1 MIFKKHKKSI
11 KDYAEYETIIESL
24 LQKDNNNQILS
35 DFIDKIT
42 TNHTVSSSDVL
53 LLTNIAHEIQDTQL
67 KLLLYEKIIEELVLT
82 TYGIYE
88 RSENNQC

>member
-11 KDYAEYETIIESL
+11 KDYNEYETIIESL
-24 LQKDNNNQILS
+24 LQKDNNNQILD
-35 DFIDKIT
+35 DFIDKIRT
-42 TNHTVSSSDVL
+42 THNVSSSDVL

>member
-11 KDYAEYETIIESL
+11 KDYVEYETIIESL
-24 LQKDNNNQILS
+24 LQKDNNNQILD

-53 LLTNIAHEIQDTQL
+53 VLTNIAHEIQDTQL

>member
-11 KDYAEYETIIESL
+11 KDYVEYETIIESL
-24 LQKDNNNQILS
+24 LQKDNNNQILD

>member
-11 KDYAEYETIIESL
+11 KDYTEYETIIESL
-24 LQKDNNNQILS
+24 LQKDNNNQILD

-53 LLTNIAHEIQDTQL
+53 VLTNIAHEIQDTQL